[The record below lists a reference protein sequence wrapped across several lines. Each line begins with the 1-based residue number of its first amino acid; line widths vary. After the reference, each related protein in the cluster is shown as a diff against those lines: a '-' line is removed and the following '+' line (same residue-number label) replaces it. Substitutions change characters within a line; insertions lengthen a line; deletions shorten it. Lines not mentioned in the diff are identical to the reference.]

1 MWAYNYSNELYHH
14 GILGMKWGHR
24 KAISNITEK
33 LASTGRKKI
42 SDLNSHEKR
51 NANLRIKNNKKYGKS
66 AKAAAIGNEVRYG
79 VARHIGIALGTGT
92 LHALSDVE
100 LAKGHTA
107 TASALSTISTV
118 TYASASVANTVVT
131 GKNVTYLLLAK

>member
-1 MWAYNYSNELYHH
+1 MWTYTYSNELYHY

-24 KAISNITEK
+24 KALSNITGNPV
-33 LASTGRKKI
+33 STRRKKVGNF
-42 SDLNSHEKR
+42 NSREKR
-51 NANLRIKNNKKYGKS
+51 NADLRIKNNKKYGKA
-66 AKAAAIGNEVRYG
+66 AKAVAIKKEVRYG
-79 VARHIGIALGTGT
+79 AARHIGIALGTGAIN
-92 LHALSDVE
+92 ALSKAE